1 MTVLE
6 AEIPTTNAS
15 GPQEAD
21 WFEEWFGEDYL
32 RIYQHRDEEEAEHAI
47 QLIAANLPGHEVT
60 AALDLGCGA
69 GRHTKVLFERW
80 WTVGL
85 DLSMALLKEARRE
98 SPGAPYVRADMRE
111 LPFADESFDL
121 VVNLFTSFGYFDDD
135 REHLRVLSCVR
146 SSMRQGGTL
155 VIDFLNASQVRR
167 ELVPYDERV
176 ENGVIIEQRRTITD
190 DDRYVEKII
199 TLRDRG
205 KEYIERVRLLSAAD
219 LEGMLKGAGFE
230 VVKRFG
236 DYAGCTWSERSPRTI
251 LFANRR

>member
-6 AEIPTTNAS
+6 TEIPATRAS

-47 QLIAANLPGHEVT
+47 ELIAANLPSPEVT
-60 AALDLGCGA
+60 SVLDLGCGA

-85 DLSMALLKEARRE
+85 DLSMALLKEARHE
-98 SPGAPYVRADMRE
+98 SPEAPYVRADMRE

-135 REHLRVLSCVR
+135 REHVRVLSCVR
-146 SSMRQGGTL
+146 SSMRRGGTL

-167 ELVPYDERV
+167 DLVPYDERV
-176 ENGVIIEQRRTITD
+176 ENGVIIEQRRAITA
-190 DDRYVEKII
+190 DDRYVEKTI
-199 TLRDRG
+199 TLRERG

-219 LEGMLKGAGFE
+219 LERMLKGAGFD

-236 DYAGCTWSERSPRTI
+236 DYAGGAWSERSPRTI
-251 LFANRR
+251 LFASRR